1 MVEQTSN
8 VFQKFAKLYGISEH
22 KHNWGWIVIGEVATA
37 LVVDGGGLVMVA
49 SVDVLVFIL
58 FILAN

>member
-8 VFQKFAKLYGISEH
+8 VFKKFEKLYGISEH
-22 KHNWGWIVIGEVATA
+22 KHSWGWIVIGEMATA
-37 LVVDGGGLVMVA
+37 LVGGGGLVMVV

>member
-8 VFQKFAKLYGISEH
+8 VFEKLEKLYGISEH
-22 KHNWGWIVIGEVATA
+22 KHNWGWIVIGEVATV
-37 LVVDGGGLVMVA
+37 LVGGGGLVMVA

>member
-8 VFQKFAKLYGISEH
+8 VFKKFEKLYGISEH
-22 KHNWGWIVIGEVATA
+22 KHNWGWIVIGEMATA
-37 LVVDGGGLVMVA
+37 LVGGGGLVMVV

>member
-8 VFQKFAKLYGISEH
+8 AFEKLYGISEH
-22 KHNWGWIVIGEVATA
+22 KHYWGWIVVGEVAA
-37 LVVDGGGLVMVA
+37 VLVGGGGLVMVA
-49 SVDVLVFIL
+49 GVDVLVFIL

>member
-8 VFQKFAKLYGISEH
+8 EFEKFEKLYGISEH

-37 LVVDGGGLVMVA
+37 LVGGGGLVMVA

>member
-8 VFQKFAKLYGISEH
+8 VFKKFEKLYGISEH

-37 LVVDGGGLVMVA
+37 LVGGGGLMMVA

>member
-8 VFQKFAKLYGISEH
+8 VFKKLYGILEH
-22 KHNWGWIVIGEVATA
+22 KHKWGWIVVGEVAAA
-37 LVVDGGGLVMVA
+37 LVGCVGLVMVA